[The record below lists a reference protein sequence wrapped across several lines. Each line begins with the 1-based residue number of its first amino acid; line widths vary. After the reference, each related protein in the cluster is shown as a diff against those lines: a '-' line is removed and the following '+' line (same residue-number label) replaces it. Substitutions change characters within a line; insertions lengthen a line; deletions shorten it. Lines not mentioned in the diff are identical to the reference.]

1 MINTIVRILK
11 EEQMTDYLIQETYLE
26 SAELF
31 FVKQS
36 LDMRRAENIHD
47 VKVTVY
53 RDFEKDGNQC
63 RGNAVFVVNP
73 ADSEDEIRLKCK
85 KAFMAA
91 AFVPNMYYELAKD
104 NVSECVIPKT
114 NLAEMSLEDVA
125 GAVAN
130 AIYEAEAEVKTDS
143 YMNSAEIFAECKKIH
158 VMNSQNVD
166 VSYEDYNI
174 NGEFVVQCKALQD
187 VEIWQN
193 FEYATL
199 ALDALKEKVKNAL
212 VMVHDRAAAD
222 TAPDAGVYD
231 VVLSDR
237 YVQTVLSYYKD
248 RAAGGYIYNEY
259 SDFRIGDFIQGDP
272 TEVCGE
278 LLNLTY
284 IPTVPFSTEGTTMK
298 TLPCITD
305 GVFKNIH
312 TGVRFSSYLNVPATG
327 NYRKIECA
335 SGHMSFEEMKAHKGL
350 YVVNFSDFQMN
361 AMNGYY
367 GGEIRLAYLND
378 GTKITPV
385 TGGSINGNIYDAQK
399 EFIFSKEMQDTAAFK
414 GPKAM
419 LIKNVSVAGK

>member
-114 NLAEMSLEDVA
+114 NLAAMSLEEVA

-174 NGEFVVQCKALQD
+174 NGEFVV
-187 VEIWQN
+187 
-193 FEYATL
+193 
-199 ALDALKEKVKNAL
+199 
-212 VMVHDRAAAD
+212 
-222 TAPDAGVYD
+222 
-231 VVLSDR
+231 
-237 YVQTVLSYYKD
+237 
-248 RAAGGYIYNEY
+248 
-259 SDFRIGDFIQGDP
+259 
-272 TEVCGE
+272 
-278 LLNLTY
+278 
-284 IPTVPFSTEGTTMK
+284 
-298 TLPCITD
+298 
-305 GVFKNIH
+305 
-312 TGVRFSSYLNVPATG
+312 
-327 NYRKIECA
+327 
-335 SGHMSFEEMKAHKGL
+335 
-350 YVVNFSDFQMN
+350 
-361 AMNGYY
+361 
-367 GGEIRLAYLND
+367 
-378 GTKITPV
+378 
-385 TGGSINGNIYDAQK
+385 
-399 EFIFSKEMQDTAAFK
+399 
-414 GPKAM
+414 
-419 LIKNVSVAGK
+419 